1 MVKKQKFLKNL
12 LTSVSVVSVVA
23 SIGGSSVA
31 LGDFNLD
38 DGIAGGN
45 INLSDAWGRAVTGGR
60 VLGGS
65 AVFNSAGIDLFV
77 DNHADT
83 PGAIDGIIVTNVGT
97 ATIEKNISIGTIA
110 GGNTTTATINAG
122 KTLTL
127 GGNNHTG
134 LGVTTLEGAGST
146 LKLKGGAT
154 INNAITTATN
164 MQGILTFEGAGTVAG
179 DIGGVGMA
187 LASVNFTGAGNVK
200 LKGALNNALIFNINH
215 AGANVTADHDLTGS
229 VTFGANGGTL
239 KTPNVTGN
247 ATFGAG
253 GGTLV
258 GNVAGDATFGAGGGT
273 LVGNVA
279 GDATFGAGGG
289 RVGNVGGSVTVGAGN
304 ASVGAVTVNVTFA
317 DAGKL
322 TVGGRIGGN
331 VDFAGKAG
339 RITLADG
346 QAIGGN
352 VNNTGAADNGV
363 LLFLGAG
370 EVTGRIGENNALK
383 TVSFNGPGY
392 VHLRHAANAAKAT
405 TFFFNNARAN
415 VTAYGGIEGDIKF
428 SANGKLNLENGKII
442 NGVITTTKDNHGKL
456 NFLGAG
462 TVEGSIGANGK
473 ALNEIS
479 LQIGDVLLKED
490 VFATEINLNNAASV
504 INLADNKKITGDIKN
519 ASAVNNQ
526 GTLNFLG
533 AGEVDGHIGTND
545 AALGVISLQAG
556 DVVLKGDVFAT
567 EINLNNAASVIN
579 LADNKKITG
588 DIKNASAVNNQGT
601 LNFLGAGEVDGHIGT
616 NDAALGVISLQA
628 GDVVLKGDVFTQKLN
643 YYNANGGAVRKT
655 VTIGG
660 SFGDNDYTK
669 AGKVDFSN
677 ANPNTLI
684 FNGGG
689 AGPYIFNSEI
699 ENGNN
704 GTLDVRTNLKA
715 IHKDIGK
722 INTINIGTAG
732 GNNNKTLTI
741 DASGDNVTLLANATT
756 INFLHAN
763 SVLTLYNDGVADRT
777 ITFANNLTGGVG
789 AAGAL
794 VADGGVVSMHG
805 AGDHTLIVQSS
816 ANGNKALGTNVA
828 NHLQELRIRGKVTIA
843 GGANK
848 LDIQHIPTLNIING
862 ATFTDASATSSKI
875 ATINIGA
882 TNGTNAGKATYI
894 LDATHENV
902 NILTDGA
909 HRINFLDADS
919 VLQLYSNNVA
929 ANKTITFNNSLAG
942 GFGGGVGGIVLMHGD
957 GNTLTVQSI
966 ANGNK
971 VLGANAGNRLREL
984 QIRGKVTIAGDVNA
998 LDIQHIPVLNI
1009 INGAEFTDESATSAQ
1024 IADVYIG
1031 VADPDVAKA
1040 LPGKANYIIDT
1051 KHGPIDILANG
1062 KAIHFSHA
1070 QSQLTLRNSD
1080 ANADRTITLLNNLD
1094 PGTDNTGIVEFDS
1107 GNNNK
1112 LLKIDGAAKTLGI
1125 VGHKLKGVKFSG
1137 NGNIEV
1143 VPAIYAETITLN
1155 TTGNAE
1161 ITTNGVNGD
1170 VVFAKAGTLK
1180 GDVTGGVIF
1189 KADGRVTGNITGLVT
1204 VNAGNSIV
1212 DNAVANVIFSG
1223 IGQLTATKGVTGGV
1237 DFAGHAGTIK
1247 LGDNKSI
1254 TGAIRN
1260 SSNATLE
1267 FSGGGTL
1274 IAANLNLKTLKAGAG
1289 DVNLATGNYNI
1300 REIQGN
1306 GVLGSLTFANDFN
1319 LKGGINLTAGTT
1331 VNLIFAGNGSISSD
1345 VGTNASPVGN
1355 IQIKAGTVTFGGAI
1369 NSNNDLVIADKAMA
1383 DIAKDLKAREIK
1395 GQGTVKF
1402 SNKDKIVIDSPIGND
1417 TILEIAGADVEA
1429 VKKVFAQNIIF
1440 SSAKSATLTLKTAS
1454 TINGITTTGNNFYS
1468 LALGADCSTGTN
1480 DIAANVD
1487 IKLLGDHTIT
1497 INSKNFYSDILTE
1510 KNNSGK
1516 VIFKAEDSVA
1526 YGNLG
1531 ADKFRL
1537 ADVIFDNNSTV
1548 RADIYSKKITISADK
1563 TATFAGV
1570 EKRTIAVPTINIKGV
1585 ELPRLS
1591 KEFSYYTL
1599 INSDNIDA
1607 KPSSEIKFEN
1617 AALVKAPI
1625 KDGQVTLAD
1634 NVWFKG
1640 KVDSTSSVSFA
1651 NKYVLLEKDIKFA
1664 SIEASQAKIISLPGN
1679 QTIAG
1684 DLTAKDL
1691 TIDIGTNKLKYVG
1704 NAILTGTLQ
1713 LDTFYDSLKKAGG
1726 NIEIQGK
1733 LDISQ
1738 LNRLDVNI
1746 TARSDSSKI
1755 FKDTQYTLI
1764 SLANKDDNTVI
1775 DKDKVKL
1782 VSVKEQNSF
1791 VEWSLDP
1798 TTLTLHAKNITKEEL
1813 EAKLKEKE
1821 GKKDG
1826 EGKKDDEGKEKKE
1839 TKGKIEEVKKEAKKF
1854 VIDSPNNSAQEIA
1867 FIKQL
1872 LQVEFNGDSDAA
1884 KFLSQYGSMDSKNQD
1899 LATNRLLP
1907 GNENLIGQSPMNST
1921 AAVMTLM
1928 SQVAVAATQ
1937 VAGRTATVGAG
1948 DDDKVMYG
1956 VWGSPFYSTAN
1967 QKMQQG
1973 VSGYNMK
1980 SAGLIVGFDGLVN
1993 DNLLVGAAYS
2003 LINTKMS
2010 HKNQK
2015 SGDRTNGQTN
2025 IFSLYGVY
2033 KFADNWFAESIASYG
2048 ITNVKNLEGRLI
2060 SAESASVTALE
2071 KAVAKYKSTSYGGQ
2085 LVTGYN
2091 YQASE
2096 QLTITPAIGFRY
2108 SQFMDD
2114 GHTETGTTCQNLVVK
2129 KRSYNKFEGI
2139 FGLRTAANIQL
2150 DQLLLIPEVHGYVN
2164 YDFKGKSPVIDARL
2178 GGIDKAL
2185 PTKLVKPD
2193 RVFFNVG
2200 TGLTAKH
2207 NMMEYGVTYNAY
2219 IASKYI
2225 GHQGSLK
2232 IKVNF

>member
-12 LTSVSVVSVVA
+12 LTSVSVASVLA
-23 SIGGSSVA
+23 SIGGNVA
-31 LGDFNLD
+31 LGAAAPNGRMMVGDATLGVDANWHGINDNGTDLND
-38 DGIAGGN
+38 AAVNKAPDGQAFTYGGN
-45 INLSDAWGRAVTGGR
+45 FTLDADNADAVITAINIVGHTPGLLTVNQNLSI
-60 VLGGS
+60 GS
-65 AVFNSAGIDLFV
+65 
-77 DNHADT
+77 
-83 PGAIDGIIVTNVGT
+83 IIT
-97 ATIEKNISIGTIA
+97 
-110 GGNTTTATINAG
+110 GGNTLPITIAAG

-127 GGNNHTG
+127 TGTGAIEAAHGFNANINTYTG
-134 LGVTTLEGAGST
+134 LGNITLDNANSTLVVRPTNNPDGSAGSIT
-146 LKLKGGAT
+146 LAG
-154 INNAITTATN
+154 ITTATN
-164 MQGILTFEGAGTVAG
+164 MQGILTFEGAGEVTG
-179 DIGGVGMA
+179 NIGEVGKA
-187 LASVNFTGAGNVK
+187 LASVDFTGAGNVQ
-200 LKGALNNALIFNINH
+200 LKGVLNNALIFNINH
-215 AGANVTADHDLTGS
+215 ADANVTADNDLTGS

-239 KTPNVTGN
+239 TTPNVTGDATFGDGGGTLNGNVRGN

-253 GGTLV
+253 AGRV
-258 GNVAGDATFGAGGGT
+258 GNVTGNVIFDAGGGM
-273 LVGNVA
+273 A
-279 GDATFGAGGG
+279 
-289 RVGNVGGSVTVGAGN
+289 GNVGGSVTVGAGN
-304 ASVGAVTVNVTFA
+304 ASVGAVAVNVTFA
-317 DAGKL
+317 NAGQL
-322 TVGGRIGGN
+322 TVGDIGGN

-339 RITLADG
+339 TIIMTGG
-346 QAIGGN
+346 QTIGGN
-352 VNNTGAADNGV
+352 VDNTGAANNGV

-383 TVSFNGPGY
+383 TVQFNGAGD
-392 VHLRHAANAAKAT
+392 VHLRHDGNAAKALK
-405 TFFFNNARAN
+405 FVFSDAN
-415 VTAYGGIEGDIKF
+415 VTAHGGIEGNVEFIAD
-428 SANGKLNLENGKII
+428 GKLNLENGKII

-462 TVEGSIGANGK
+462 TVEGNIGANGK

-479 LQIGDVLLKED
+479 LQIGDVLLK
-490 VFATEINLNNAASV
+490 
-504 INLADNKKITGDIKN
+504 
-519 ASAVNNQ
+519 
-526 GTLNFLG
+526 
-533 AGEVDGHIGTND
+533 
-545 AALGVISLQAG
+545 
-556 DVVLKGDVFAT
+556 GDVFAKET
-567 EINLNNAASVIN
+567 KLIDGSVLKLEDGKN
-579 LADNKKITG
+579 ITG
-588 DIKNASAVNNQGT
+588 AITTAADGKGT
-601 LNFLGAGEVDGHIGT
+601 LTFNGAGKVTGNIGT
-616 NDAALGVISLQA
+616 AAALAGINIGVA
-628 GDVVLKGDVFTQKLN
+628 GGGGGKVIKLEGNVFTKELN
-643 YYNANGGAVRKT
+643 FVTANEVEITGNFGEGAV
-655 VTIGG
+655 
-660 SFGDNDYTK
+660 
-669 AGKVDFSN
+669 GKVDFN
-677 ANPNTLI
+677 AGGTLTFNGPVADPKI
-684 FNGGG
+684 FNSTIGGG
-689 AGPYIFNSEI
+689 A
-699 ENGNN
+699 N
-704 GTLDVRTNLKA
+704 GTLNVRGNLKA
-715 IHKDIGK
+715 IHADIGE
-722 INTINIGTAG
+722 INIINIGTAANG
-732 GNNNKTLTI
+732 GFLTI
-741 DASGDNVTLLANATT
+741 DASDADVILRGNGGGADQE
-756 INFLHAN
+756 INFLHAD
-763 SVLTLYNDGVADRT
+763 SVLTLYSNNAAANKI
-777 ITFANNLTGGVG
+777 ITFDNSLAGGVG
-789 AAGAL
+789 GNAG
-794 VADGGVVSMHG
+794 GIVSMR
-805 AGDHTLIVQSS
+805 GDGDYTLIVQS
-816 ANGNKALGTNVA
+816 ANGNKTLGV
-828 NHLQELRIRGKVTIA
+828 
-843 GGANK
+843 
-848 LDIQHIPTLNIING
+848 
-862 ATFTDASATSSKI
+862 
-875 ATINIGA
+875 
-882 TNGTNAGKATYI
+882 
-894 LDATHENV
+894 
-902 NILTDGA
+902 
-909 HRINFLDADS
+909 
-919 VLQLYSNNVA
+919 
-929 ANKTITFNNSLAG
+929 
-942 GFGGGVGGIVLMHGD
+942 
-957 GNTLTVQSI
+957 
-966 ANGNK
+966 
-971 VLGANAGNRLREL
+971 AGNSLREL
-984 QIRGKVTIAGDVNA
+984 QIRGNVTIRGETKIGGAGLDNK

-1024 IADVYIG
+1024 ITNVYIG
-1031 VADPDVAKA
+1031 ATNGTST
-1040 LPGKANYIIDT
+1040 GKANYIIDA
-1051 KHGPIDILANG
+1051 KHGDFGILNG
-1062 KAIHFSHA
+1062 KAIHFSHE

-1080 ANADRTITLLNNLD
+1080 ANADRTITLANSLD
-1094 PGTDNTGIVEFDS
+1094 PGAP
-1107 GNNNK
+1107 NK
-1112 LLKIDGAAKTLGI
+1112 GYVTLQSDTNGVLLKIDCVGAKTLGTDI
-1125 VGHKLKGVKFSG
+1125 NKLKGVKFSG

-1155 TTGNAE
+1155 TTGNAAVT
-1161 ITTNGVNGD
+1161 TTNGVNGD

-1180 GDVTGGVIF
+1180 GNVTGGVIF
-1189 KADGRVTGNITGLVT
+1189 KADGRVTGNITELVT
-1204 VNAGNSIV
+1204 VNAGDSTV
-1212 DNAVANVIFSG
+1212 DGVLTNVAFTG
-1223 IGQLTATKGVTGGV
+1223 DGQLTTTQDIGGNV
-1237 DFAGHAGTIK
+1237 DFANRAGTIK
-1247 LGDNKSI
+1247 LENTRKI
-1254 TGAIRN
+1254 VGAIRN

-1267 FSGGGTL
+1267 FLGEGELT
-1274 IAANLNLKTLKAGAG
+1274 ATNLNLKTLKAGAG
-1289 DVNLATGNYNI
+1289 NVNLATGNYNI
-1300 REIQGN
+1300 NEIQGN

-1319 LKGGINLTAGTT
+1319 LKGGINLSAGNA
-1331 VNLIFAGNGSISSD
+1331 VNLIFAGNGSIGSD
-1345 VGTNASPVGN
+1345 VGTNANPVGS

-1395 GQGTVKF
+1395 GKGTVKF

-1429 VKKVFAQNIIF
+1429 VKKVSAQNIIF

-1516 VIFKAEDSVA
+1516 VIFKAENSVA

-1599 INSDNIDA
+1599 IDSDNIDA

-1640 KVDSTSSVSFA
+1640 KVHSTSSVSFA

-1691 TIDIGTNKLKYVG
+1691 TIDLGTNKLKYVG

-1738 LNRLDVNI
+1738 LDRLDVNI

-1755 FKDTQYTLI
+1755 SKDTQYTLI

-1813 EAKLKEKE
+1813 EAKLKEK
-1821 GKKDG
+1821 

-2207 NMMEYGVTYNAY
+2207 NMMEYGVTYNAH

>member
-12 LTSVSVVSVVA
+12 LTSVSVASVVA

-31 LGDFNLD
+31 FGVATLNGRMMVGNATLGADAHWHGINDDGTVHDDAAVNKAPNGQAFTYNGDFTLD
-38 DGIAGGN
+38 ADNAAVITAIN
-45 INLSDAWGRAVTGGR
+45 I
-60 VLGGS
+60 
-65 AVFNSAGIDLFV
+65 
-77 DNHADT
+77 
-83 PGAIDGIIVTNVGT
+83 
-97 ATIEKNISIGTIA
+97 
-110 GGNTTTATINAG
+110 GGNTPGRLTVNQNLSIGSIITGGNTLPITIAAG

-127 GGNNHTG
+127 TGDEAIAANHGFNANINTYTG
-134 LGVTTLEGAGST
+134 LGNITLDNANSTLVVRPTNNPDGSAGSIT
-146 LKLKGGAT
+146 LAG
-154 INNAITTATN
+154 IITATN
-164 MQGILTFEGAGTVAG
+164 REGILTFEGAGTVTGNIGEAG
-179 DIGGVGMA
+179 KA
-187 LASVNFTGAGNVK
+187 LAKVDFIGAGNVK

-215 AGANVTADHDLTGS
+215 ADANVTAAHGLTGS
-229 VTFGANGGTL
+229 VIFGANGGTL
-239 KTPNVTGN
+239 KTPNVTGD
-247 ATFGAG
+247 ATFGDG
-253 GGTLV
+253 GGTLN
-258 GNVAGDATFGAGGGT
+258 GNVIFGVGGGM
-273 LVGNVA
+273 A
-279 GDATFGAGGG
+279 
-289 RVGNVGGSVTVGAGN
+289 GNVGGSVTVGAGN
-304 ASVGAVTVNVTFA
+304 ASVGAVTGNVTFA
-317 DAGKL
+317 DAGQL

-331 VDFAGKAG
+331 VDFANNAGTINLAANQTITGTVDSTVGINGTLTLGNRTKVTGIIGGTNALNVVNINGATTLDAASKATTFNIRG
-339 RITLADG
+339 NVTANGLLEGAVNFGADKTILANDGIKGNVNFAGHAGVITLAN
-346 QAIGGN
+346 AKVIEGN
-352 VNNTGAADNGV
+352 VDSTVAAGGILN
-363 LLFLGAG
+363 FQGAG
-370 EVTGRIGENNALK
+370 EVTERIGENHAL
-383 TVSFNGPGY
+383 TLVNFNGPGD
-392 VHLRHAANAAKAT
+392 VHLQHAANAAKAL
-405 TFFFNNARAN
+405 TFVFRDANAN
-415 VTAYGGIEGDIKF
+415 VTAHGGIEGNVKF
-428 SANGKLNLENGKII
+428 ITTGNLNLANGKTIKGN
-442 NGVITTTKDNHGKL
+442 ITTT
-456 NFLGAG
+456 
-462 TVEGSIGANGK
+462 T
-473 ALNEIS
+473 
-479 LQIGDVLLKED
+479 
-490 VFATEINLNNAASV
+490 
-504 INLADNKKITGDIKN
+504 
-519 ASAVNNQ
+519 NNQ
-526 GTLNFLG
+526 GILNFLG
-533 AGEVDGHIGTND
+533 AGEVDGNIGSNA
-545 AALGVISLQAG
+545 AALGVISL
-556 DVVLKGDVFAT
+556 
-567 EINLNNAASVIN
+567 E
-579 LADNKKITG
+579 
-588 DIKNASAVNNQGT
+588 
-601 LNFLGAGEVDGHIGT
+601 
-616 NDAALGVISLQA
+616 A

-660 SFGDNDYTK
+660 SFGGNDYTK

-689 AGPYIFNSEI
+689 ADPYIFNSEI

-715 IHKDIGK
+715 IHADIGK
-722 INTINIGTAG
+722 IGIINIGTAAA
-732 GNNNKTLTI
+732 NNTLTI
-741 DASGDNVTLLANATT
+741 DTSGANVTLLANAAT
-756 INFLHAN
+756 INFANAN

-777 ITFANNLTGGVG
+777 ITFANNLTGGV
-789 AAGAL
+789 AGRAP
-794 VADGGVVSMHG
+794 GGVVSMHG
-805 AGDHTLIVQSS
+805 DGDNTLTLKSAGGRTLGVA
-816 ANGNKALGTNVA
+816 ANS
-828 NHLQELRIRGKVTIA
+828 LQELEIRGKVTIA
-843 GGANK
+843 GGVDK
-848 LDIQHIPTLNIING
+848 LDIRHIPVLNIING

-882 TNGTNAGKATYI
+882 GGGGNAGKATYI
-894 LDATHENV
+894 LDATHDDV
-902 NILTDGA
+902 KILTNGG
-909 HRINFLDADS
+909 HNINFLAADS
-919 VLQLYSNNVA
+919 VLTLYSNA
-929 ANKTITFNNSLAG
+929 ANKTITFDNSLAG

-957 GNTLTVQSI
+957 GGNTLTLKSVG
-966 ANGNK
+966 GNK
-971 VLGANAGNRLREL
+971 TLGVAGNSLREL
-984 QIRGKVTIAGDVNA
+984 QIRGKVTIAGDVDA

-1009 INGAEFTDESATSAQ
+1009 INGAEFNDESGTSAQ
-1024 IADVYIG
+1024 IANVNIG
-1031 VADPDVAKA
+1031 SAAN
-1040 LPGKANYIIDT
+1040 GSANYIIDA
-1051 KHGPIDILANG
+1051 KHGAVDILANG

-1080 ANADRTITLLNNLD
+1080 NANDRTIKLLNNLD
-1094 PGTDNTGIVEFDS
+1094 PGTDNTGIVELDS
-1107 GNNNK
+1107 GNRNK

-1125 VGHKLKGVKFSG
+1125 VGRKLKGVKFSG
-1137 NGNIEV
+1137 TGNIEV

-1180 GDVTGGVIF
+1180 GNVTGGVIF
-1189 KADGRVTGNITGLVT
+1189 KADGRVTDNITGLVT
-1204 VNAGNSIV
+1204 VNAGKSIV
-1212 DNAVANVIFSG
+1212 DNAVANVAFTG
-1223 IGQLTATKGVTGGV
+1223 DGQLTATQGVTGNV
-1237 DFAGHAGTIK
+1237 DFAGYAGTIT
-1247 LGDNKSI
+1247 LGDNRRI
-1254 TGAIRN
+1254 GGAISN
-1260 SSNATLE
+1260 SANATLE
-1267 FSGGGTL
+1267 FSGAGILT
-1274 IAANLNLKTLKAGAG
+1274 AANLNLNILKAGNG
-1289 DVNLATGNYNI
+1289 NVSLAAGNYNI
-1300 REIQGN
+1300 KEIQGN

-1319 LKGGINLTAGTT
+1319 LKGGINLSAGNA
-1331 VNLIFAGNGSISSD
+1331 VNLIFAGNGSIDSD
-1345 VGTNASPVGN
+1345 VGTNANPVGS

-1369 NSNNDLVIADKAMA
+1369 NSNNDLVIANKAMA

-1402 SNKDKIVIDSPIGND
+1402 SNKDKIVIDSQIGND

-1429 VKKVFAQNIIF
+1429 VKKVSAQNIIF

-1599 INSDNIDA
+1599 IDSDNIDA

-1691 TIDIGTNKLKYVG
+1691 TIDLGTNKLKYVG

-1738 LNRLDVNI
+1738 LDRLDVNI

-1755 FKDTQYTLI
+1755 SKDTQYTLI

-1821 GKKDG
+1821 GKKDDD

-1839 TKGKIEEVKKEAKKF
+1839 TKGKIDEVKKEAKKF

-2207 NMMEYGVTYNAY
+2207 NMMEYGVTYNAH

>member
-1 MVKKQKFLKNL
+1 M
-12 LTSVSVVSVVA
+12 
-23 SIGGSSVA
+23 
-31 LGDFNLD
+31 
-38 DGIAGGN
+38 
-45 INLSDAWGRAVTGGR
+45 
-60 VLGGS
+60 
-65 AVFNSAGIDLFV
+65 
-77 DNHADT
+77 
-83 PGAIDGIIVTNVGT
+83 
-97 ATIEKNISIGTIA
+97 
-110 GGNTTTATINAG
+110 
-122 KTLTL
+122 
-127 GGNNHTG
+127 
-134 LGVTTLEGAGST
+134 
-146 LKLKGGAT
+146 
-154 INNAITTATN
+154 
-164 MQGILTFEGAGTVAG
+164 
-179 DIGGVGMA
+179 
-187 LASVNFTGAGNVK
+187 K

-215 AGANVTADHDLTGS
+215 ADANVTADNDLTGS

-239 KTPNVTGN
+239 KTPNVTGDV
-247 ATFGAG
+247 TFGDG
-253 GGTLV
+253 GGTLN
-258 GNVAGDATFGAGGGT
+258 GNVNGDATFGAGAGM
-273 LVGNVA
+273 VGNVN
-279 GDATFGAGGG
+279 GNVIFGAGAGMA
-289 RVGNVGGSVTVGAGN
+289 GNVGGSVTVGAGN
-304 ASVGAVTVNVTFA
+304 ASVGAVTGNVTFA
-317 DAGKL
+317 NAGQL
-322 TVGGRIGGN
+322 TVGGRIGGD

-339 RITLADG
+339 TIILTGG
-346 QAIGGN
+346 QTIGGN
-352 VNNTGAADNGV
+352 VDNTGAANGV

-383 TVSFNGPGY
+383 TVQFNGPGE
-392 VHLRHAANAAKAT
+392 VHLRHVGNAAKAT
-405 TFFFNNARAN
+405 TFSFNNTAN
-415 VTAYGGIEGDIKF
+415 VTAHGGIEGNVVFMAD
-428 SANGKLNLENGKII
+428 GKLNLENDKTIDGI
-442 NGVITTTKDNHGKL
+442 ITTDVD
-456 NFLGAG
+456 GAG
-462 TVEGSIGANGK
+462 TLTFLGNGTANGAIGADIK
-473 ALNEIS
+473 ALKEVNIR
-479 LQIGDVLLKED
+479 GTVTLKD
-490 VFATEINLNNAASV
+490 HVFAKETKLIDGSV
-504 INLADNKKITGDIKN
+504 IKLEDGKNITGAITTAADGK
-519 ASAVNNQ
+519 
-526 GTLNFLG
+526 GTLIFEGGGKVTGNIGIAGVALAGIDIGVANG
-533 AGEVDGHIGTND
+533 AGGKVIKLERNVFTKELNFVTANEV
-545 AALGVISLQAG
+545 
-556 DVVLKGDVFAT
+556 
-567 EINLNNAASVIN
+567 E
-579 LADNKKITG
+579 ITG
-588 DIKNASAVNNQGT
+588 
-601 LNFLGAGEVDGHIGT
+601 NFGEV
-616 NDAALGVISLQA
+616 
-628 GDVVLKGDVFTQKLN
+628 
-643 YYNANGGAVRKT
+643 GAV
-655 VTIGG
+655 
-660 SFGDNDYTK
+660 
-669 AGKVDFSN
+669 GKVDFN
-677 ANPNTLI
+677 AGGTLT
-684 FNGGG
+684 FNGPV
-689 AGPYIFNSEI
+689 ADPKIFNSTI
-699 ENGNN
+699 DGGAN
-704 GTLDVRTNLKA
+704 GTLNVRGNLKA
-715 IHKDIGK
+715 INADIGE
-722 INTINIGTAG
+722 INIINIGTAANG
-732 GNNNKTLTI
+732 GNVGVLTI
-741 DASGDNVTLLANATT
+741 DASDANVALLTNGVDQ
-756 INFLHAN
+756 INFLHAH

-789 AAGAL
+789 PAGAL
-794 VADGGVVSMHG
+794 TAPGGV
-805 AGDHTLIVQSS
+805 
-816 ANGNKALGTNVA
+816 
-828 NHLQELRIRGKVTIA
+828 
-843 GGANK
+843 
-848 LDIQHIPTLNIING
+848 
-862 ATFTDASATSSKI
+862 
-875 ATINIGA
+875 
-882 TNGTNAGKATYI
+882 
-894 LDATHENV
+894 
-902 NILTDGA
+902 
-909 HRINFLDADS
+909 
-919 VLQLYSNNVA
+919 
-929 ANKTITFNNSLAG
+929 
-942 GFGGGVGGIVLMHGD
+942 VLMHGD
-957 GNTLTVQSI
+957 GGNTLTLKSV
-966 ANGNK
+966 GGK
-971 VLGANAGNRLREL
+971 TLGANAANSLQEL
-984 QIRGKVTIAGDVNA
+984 EIRGKVTIAGDVDA

-1024 IADVYIG
+1024 IANVNIG
-1031 VADPDVAKA
+1031 SAAN
-1040 LPGKANYIIDT
+1040 GSANYIIDT
-1051 KHGPIDILANG
+1051 KHGPVNILPNA
-1062 KAIHFSHA
+1062 ADQIHFLHE
-1070 QSQLTLRNSD
+1070 QSQLTLRNSN

-1094 PGTDNTGIVEFDS
+1094 PGGNNMGVVEFNS
-1107 GNNNK
+1107 GANNK
-1112 LLKIDGAAKTLGI
+1112 ILKIDGAAKTLGI
-1125 VGHKLKGVKFSG
+1125 VGRKLKGVNFSG

-1143 VPAIYAETITLN
+1143 VPAIYAKTITLN

-1180 GDVTGGVIF
+1180 GNVTGGVIF

-1204 VNAGNSIV
+1204 VNAGDSTV
-1212 DNAVANVIFSG
+1212 DGVLTNVAFTG
-1223 IGQLTATKGVTGGV
+1223 DGQLTTTQDIGGNV
-1237 DFAGHAGTIK
+1237 DFANRAGTIK
-1247 LGDNKSI
+1247 LANTRKI
-1254 TGAIRN
+1254 VGAIRN

-1267 FSGGGTL
+1267 FLGEGELT
-1274 IAANLNLKTLKAGAG
+1274 ATNLNLKTLKAGAG

-1300 REIQGN
+1300 KEIQGN
-1306 GVLGSLTFANDFN
+1306 GVHGSLTFANDFN
-1319 LKGGINLTAGTT
+1319 LKGGINLTAGNA
-1331 VNLIFAGNGSISSD
+1331 VNLIFAGNGSIDSD
-1345 VGTNASPVGN
+1345 VGTNANPVGS

-1369 NSNNDLVIADKAMA
+1369 NSNNDLVIANKAMA
-1383 DIAKDLKAREIK
+1383 DIAKDLKAHEIK
-1395 GQGTVKF
+1395 GKGTVKF
-1402 SNKDKIVIDSPIGND
+1402 SNKDKIVIDSPIDND

-1429 VKKVFAQNIIF
+1429 VKKVSAQNIIF

-1516 VIFKAEDSVA
+1516 VIFKAENSVA

-1599 INSDNIDA
+1599 IDSDNIDA

-1691 TIDIGTNKLKYVG
+1691 TIDLGTNKLKYVG

-1738 LNRLDVNI
+1738 LDRLDVNI

-1755 FKDTQYTLI
+1755 SKDTQYTLI

-1813 EAKLKEKE
+1813 KEKLKEKE
-1821 GKKDG
+1821 GKKDDD

-2060 SAESASVTALE
+2060 SAESASVTAIE

-2139 FGLRTAANIQL
+2139 FGLRTEANIQL

-2207 NMMEYGVTYNAY
+2207 NMMEYGVTYNAH

>member
-12 LTSVSVVSVVA
+12 LTSVSVASVVA

-31 LGDFNLD
+31 FGANIGNVNTTIAALVTAGFADNGDLTFNALD
-38 DGIAGGN
+38 GAGDPVTLTVDAASFAIGN
-45 INLSDAWGRAVTGGR
+45 IGNIQVTERG
-60 VLGGS
+60 
-65 AVFNSAGIDLFV
+65 N
-77 DNHADT
+77 
-83 PGAIDGIIVTNVGT
+83 IV
-97 ATIEKNISIGTIA
+97 IERDISIGTIA
-110 GGNTTTATINAG
+110 GVNTTTARINAG
-122 KTLTL
+122 NTLTL
-127 GGNNHTG
+127 GGNGHTG
-134 LGVTTLEGAGST
+134 LGITTLEGAGSK

-154 INNAITTATN
+154 INNAIITATN
-164 MQGILTFEGAGTVAG
+164 REGILTFEGAGTVAG
-179 DIGGVGMA
+179 DIGGANMA
-187 LASVNFTGAGNVK
+187 LASVDFTGAGNVQ

-215 AGANVTADHDLTGS
+215 ADANVTADHDLTGS
-229 VTFGANGGTL
+229 VIFGANGGTL
-239 KTPNVTGN
+239 KTPNVTGD
-247 ATFGAG
+247 ATFGDG

-258 GNVAGDATFGAGGGT
+258 GDVGGDATFGAGAGR
-273 LVGNVA
+273 VGNVN
-279 GDATFGAGGG
+279 GNVIFGAGGG
-289 RVGNVGGSVTVGAGN
+289 MAGNVGGRVTVGAGN
-304 ASVGAVTVNVTFA
+304 ASVGAVTGNVTFA

-322 TVGGRIGGN
+322 TVGGGIGGN

-339 RITLADG
+339 RITLAAG

-352 VNNTGAADNGV
+352 VDNTGAADNGV

-370 EVTGRIGENNALK
+370 EVTGRIGETNALK
-383 TVSFNGPGY
+383 TVSFNGPGD

-415 VTAYGGIEGDIKF
+415 VTAYGGIEGDIQF
-428 SANGKLNLENGKII
+428 SANGKLNLGNGKII
-442 NGVITTTKDNHGKL
+442 NGAITTTKDNHGKL

-462 TVEGSIGANGK
+462 TVEGNIGANGK

-479 LQIGDVLLKED
+479 LQIGDVLLK
-490 VFATEINLNNAASV
+490 
-504 INLADNKKITGDIKN
+504 
-519 ASAVNNQ
+519 
-526 GTLNFLG
+526 
-533 AGEVDGHIGTND
+533 
-545 AALGVISLQAG
+545 
-556 DVVLKGDVFAT
+556 GDVFAKET
-567 EINLNNAASVIN
+567 KLIDGSVLKLEDGKN
-579 LADNKKITG
+579 ITG
-588 DIKNASAVNNQGT
+588 AITTAADGKGTLTFNGAGKVTGNIGIAGVALAGINIGVAGGKVIKLEGNVFTKELTFVTANEVEITGNFGEVGAVGKVNFNAVGTLTFNGPVADPKIFNSTIGGGANGT
-601 LNFLGAGEVDGHIGT
+601 LN
-616 NDAALGVISLQA
+616 
-628 GDVVLKGDVFTQKLN
+628 
-643 YYNANGGAVRKT
+643 VR
-655 VTIGG
+655 G
-660 SFGDNDYTK
+660 
-669 AGKVDFSN
+669 
-677 ANPNTLI
+677 
-684 FNGGG
+684 
-689 AGPYIFNSEI
+689 
-699 ENGNN
+699 
-704 GTLDVRTNLKA
+704 NLKA
-715 IHKDIGK
+715 INEQIGN
-722 INTINIGTAG
+722 IGVINIGNAANAANAG
-732 GNNNKTLTI
+732 NAGFLTI
-741 DASGDNVTLLANATT
+741 DASGADVILRGNGGGADQE
-756 INFLHAN
+756 INFLHAD
-763 SVLTLYNDGVADRT
+763 SVLTLYSN
-777 ITFANNLTGGVG
+777 
-789 AAGAL
+789 AAK
-794 VADGGVVSMHG
+794 S
-805 AGDHTLIVQSS
+805 
-816 ANGNKALGTNVA
+816 
-828 NHLQELRIRGKVTIA
+828 
-843 GGANK
+843 
-848 LDIQHIPTLNIING
+848 
-862 ATFTDASATSSKI
+862 
-875 ATINIGA
+875 
-882 TNGTNAGKATYI
+882 
-894 LDATHENV
+894 
-902 NILTDGA
+902 
-909 HRINFLDADS
+909 
-919 VLQLYSNNVA
+919 
-929 ANKTITFNNSLAG
+929 ITFNNNLA
-942 GFGGGVGGIVLMHGD
+942 GGVGGIAPGGVVLMHGD
-957 GNTLTVQSI
+957 GNTLTLKSV
-966 ANGNK
+966 GGK
-971 VLGANAGNRLREL
+971 TLGVAGNSLREL
-984 QIRGKVTIAGDVNA
+984 QIRGKVTIAGDVDA

-1024 IADVYIG
+1024 ITNVYIG
-1031 VADPDVAKA
+1031 ATNGT
-1040 LPGKANYIIDT
+1040 GKANYIIGA
-1051 KHGPIDILANG
+1051 KHGAVDILANG

-1080 ANADRTITLLNNLD
+1080 NANDRTIKLLNNLD

-1107 GNNNK
+1107 GNHNK
-1112 LLKIDGAAKTLGI
+1112 LLKIDGAGKTLGI
-1125 VGHKLKGVKFSG
+1125 VAHKLKGVKFSG
-1137 NGNIEV
+1137 TGNIEV

-1170 VVFAKAGTLK
+1170 VVFATAGRLT

-1189 KADGRVTGNITGLVT
+1189 KANGRVTGNITGLVT

-1223 IGQLTATKGVTGGV
+1223 VGQLTATQGVTGDV
-1237 DFAGHAGTIK
+1237 DFASHAGTIT
-1247 LGDNKSI
+1247 LGNNQSI
-1254 TGAIRN
+1254 TGAIKN
-1260 SSNATLE
+1260 SDNATLE
-1267 FSGGGTL
+1267 FSGDGRLT
-1274 IAANLNLKTLKAGAG
+1274 AATLNLKTLKAGAG
-1289 DVNLATGNYNI
+1289 NLNLATGNYNI
-1300 REIQGN
+1300 KEIQGN
-1306 GVLGSLTFANDFN
+1306 GVLSSLTFANDFN
-1319 LKGGINLTAGTT
+1319 LKGGINLSAGNA
-1331 VNLIFAGNGSISSD
+1331 VNLIFAGNGSIDSD
-1345 VGTNASPVGN
+1345 VGTNANPVGS

-1369 NSNNDLVIADKAMA
+1369 NSNNDLVIANKAMA

-1402 SNKDKIVIDSPIGND
+1402 SNKDKIVIDSQIGND

-1429 VKKVFAQNIIF
+1429 VKKVSAQNIIF

-1599 INSDNIDA
+1599 IDSDNIDA

-1691 TIDIGTNKLKYVG
+1691 TIDLGTNKLKYVG

-1738 LNRLDVNI
+1738 LDRLDVNI

-1755 FKDTQYTLI
+1755 SKDTQYTLI

-1821 GKKDG
+1821 GKKD
-1826 EGKKDDEGKEKKE
+1826 DEGKEKKE
-1839 TKGKIEEVKKEAKKF
+1839 TKGKIAEVKKEAKKF

-2207 NMMEYGVTYNAY
+2207 NMMEYGVTYNAH